1 MAGFSDIILD
11 EKVWKDITTEV
22 GVADGIALIVS
33 NVSIP
38 EQTIVRLETDV
49 TVPSVVPAIDKGIFI
64 SKGEDKIGDPAPT
77 EKVWAISENGAARI
91 FVQLSP

>member
-1 MAGFSDIILD
+1 MAGFSDIILK
-11 EKVWKDITTEV
+11 EKVWKDVTTEV

-38 EQTIVRLETDV
+38 ETAIVRLETSV
-49 TVPSVVPAIDKGIFI
+49 AVPSAVPVIDKGIFI
-64 SKGEDKIGDPAPT
+64 KKGEDKIGDPDPT
-77 EKVWAISENGAARI
+77 EKVWVISENGSARI